1 MKLEAA
7 VTMVVL
13 VLGSLAD
20 GLQETA
26 LSSTCAA
33 QQIDRWGR
41 TWGWGRRNGVTS
53 SPGFSVCLGMNGFN
67 LDVPMSLLTM
77 AGVFI

>member
-7 VTMVVL
+7 VMMVVL
-13 VLGSLAD
+13 VLLVPGSLAD

-41 TWGWGRRNGVTS
+41 ARGWGRRSGVT
-53 SPGFSVCLGMNGFN
+53 PGLSVCLGMSGFN
-67 LDVPMSLLTM
+67 LDVPMSM